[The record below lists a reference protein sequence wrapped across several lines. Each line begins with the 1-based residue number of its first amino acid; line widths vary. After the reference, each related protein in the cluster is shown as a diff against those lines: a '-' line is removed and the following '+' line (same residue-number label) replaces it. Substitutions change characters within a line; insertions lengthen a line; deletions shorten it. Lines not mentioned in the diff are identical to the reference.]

1 MVAAGWAQGPLNP
14 PAPLVAVP
22 PAVSAGTRA
31 VSVAAA
37 QRAHDFGLPLLAADM
52 FRQLRDQPGADRTRL
67 TLALASA
74 LLDGGKPDDAEKVLA
89 EVPEPRGAAWHLRA
103 GLAAVQLRKLDAA
116 RAASAAIVEAQL
128 PATDLPWFWFLQ
140 GELLDLAPVQ
150 DLRGANTFYVRA
162 EESAPTDVA
171 RARFQLAAERV
182 RLLLGSA
189 NLKALRENFEKF
201 QGTPTGYT
209 NVLYYAAALD
219 AAGQK
224 NLAVST
230 LQGVLVG
237 LPRQEREA
245 WDKLRLVLGI
255 IGDKSRSGAGR
266 YALVQLVEGGHD
278 PLRQRQALQML
289 AAESAGEPERR
300 QFRELLKKLAEASP
314 DHPIKESVLFFRAQL
329 ALAERDFGAAEEDAN
344 ALLKQFPLS
353 PLRAHALGVLTQS
366 AWEQRRYRLAADLA
380 QKTRTELQAVTA
392 PPAVPG
398 RPAGPVPRVVAASR
412 ARADLSVLE
421 AEAWYRAGLA
431 AGDRGD
437 FRSAADAYAAVVRER
452 PAELD
457 AGRISALM
465 FQRVM
470 AEIKAGA
477 ANTGQVIDDYGR
489 DPAFDLESRWQAEW
503 SLARALQLQGAAG
516 VKEAA
521 GRIDRLLA
529 ETPANAA
536 ALKPDLR
543 GRMAWLQAQLALE
556 SGDAARTIELVEK
569 LGAAPAAID
578 GALKDEIASRAVL
591 LKARAELLAGRE
603 PAALESMKRLREGFR
618 KSDAA
623 VSSYLIEAEYYADRE
638 KIDEARKKLVELTD
652 NPDYA
657 THPQVPYAL
666 YRLALLAERLGRKES
681 LEEAYRRLE
690 QLVTSPAA
698 AGQADLVFM
707 ARMRQGGL
715 LRQLNDFSGARRTYE
730 ELVNKYPRRQDVV
743 YAQLALAECYN
754 ALSSDDEKDRL
765 HAEAATRLFE
775 QLRDR
780 ESAPR
785 DVRVEAGYNL
795 GLLLVRRG
803 KPEDAARVWWND
815 VVVPFLQDE
824 TKPFESDAK
833 RPSWLARTL
842 LDLGDLQQKLGRWE
856 DAKATYRLLL
866 DQRLPYGEAVA
877 RGRLEQLGVNAPKA
891 TP

>member
-1 MVAAGWAQGPLNP
+1 L
-14 PAPLVAVP
+14 
-22 PAVSAGTRA
+22 
-31 VSVAAA
+31 AAA
-37 QRAHDFGLPLLAADM
+37 QRAHDFGLPLLAADL
-52 FRQLRDQPGADRTRL
+52 FRQLREQPGADRAALGR
-67 TLALASA
+67 ALASA
-74 LLDGGKPDDAEKVLA
+74 LLDGGRPEEAEKVLA
-89 EVPEPRGAAWHLRA
+89 ELPEPRGAAWHLRA
-103 GLAAVQLRKLDAA
+103 ALAAVQLRKLEAA
-116 RAASAAIVEAQL
+116 RAASAAITEGQL
-128 PATDLPWFWFLQ
+128 PAADLPWYWFLQ

-150 DLRGANTFYVRA
+150 DLRGANAFYVRA
-162 EESAPTDVA
+162 EESAATDVA

-189 NLKALRENFEKF
+189 DVKALRTNFEKF

-209 NVLYYAAALD
+209 NALYYAAALD
-219 AAGQK
+219 ASGQK
-224 NLAVST
+224 SLAVAT
-230 LQGVLVG
+230 LQSVLVG

-245 WDKLRLVLGI
+245 WDKVRLVLGI

-266 YALVQLVEGGHD
+266 NALVQLIESGHD
-278 PLRQRQALQML
+278 PLRQRQALQIL
-289 AAESAGEPERR
+289 AAESAVEPERR
-300 QFRELLKKLAEASP
+300 QFRELLKKLAEAKP
-314 DHPIKESVLFFRAQL
+314 DHPIKESALFFRAQL

-344 ALLKQFPLS
+344 ALLKAFPLS

-380 QKTRTELQAVTA
+380 QKTRTELQAVAA
-392 PPAVPG
+392 PPAPG

-421 AEAWYRAGLA
+421 AEAWYRAGQA

-452 PAELD
+452 PAEFD
-457 AGRISALM
+457 AARIATLM

-470 AEIKAGA
+470 AEIQAGA
-477 ANTGQVIDDYGR
+477 ANAGQVIDDYAR
-489 DPAFDLESRWQAEW
+489 DPAFDPETRWQAEW
-503 SLARALQLQGAAG
+503 SLARALQLQGADG
-516 VKEAA
+516 VKEASA
-521 GRIDRLLA
+521 RIDRLIAGAPA
-529 ETPANAA
+529 EAG
-536 ALKPDLR
+536 ALKPGLR
-543 GRMAWLQAQLALE
+543 GRMAWLQAQLTLE
-556 SGDAARTIELVEK
+556 NGDAPRTIELVEK
-569 LGAAPAAID
+569 LEATPPAID

-591 LKARAELLAGRE
+591 LKARAELSLGRE
-603 PAALESMKRLREGFR
+603 PAALETMKRLRENFR

-623 VSSYLIEAEYYADRE
+623 VSSYLIEAEYFSDRE

-681 LEEAYRRLE
+681 LEEGYRRLE

-730 ELVNKYPRRQDVV
+730 ELVNRYPRRPDVV

-754 ALSSDDEKDRL
+754 ALSSDDDKDRL
-765 HAEAATRLFE
+765 HAEAAMRLFE

-815 VVVPFLQDE
+815 VIVPFLQDE
-824 TKPFESDAK
+824 TKAFESDAK

-866 DQRLPYGEAVA
+866 DKRLPYGEAVA
-877 RGRLEQLGVNAPKA
+877 RGRLEQLGAGTPKA

>member
-1 MVAAGWAQGPLNP
+1 MGAAGWAQGPLNP
-14 PAPLVAVP
+14 PAPLVPAP

-31 VSVAAA
+31 VSLAAA

-52 FRQLRDQPGADRTRL
+52 FRQLREQPGADRAKL

-74 LLDGGKPDDAEKVLA
+74 LLDGGKPEDAEKVLA
-89 EVPEPRGAAWHLRA
+89 ELPEPRDAAWHLRA
-103 GLAAVQLRKLDAA
+103 GLAAVQLRRLDAA
-116 RAASAAIVEAQL
+116 RAANAAIAEAQL
-128 PATDLPWFWFLQ
+128 PATDLPWYWFLQ

-150 DLRGANTFYVRA
+150 DLRGANAFYVRA

-201 QGTPTGYT
+201 QGTPAGYT

-224 NLAVST
+224 SLAVTT

-266 YALVQLVEGGHD
+266 NALVQLAESGHD
-278 PLRQRQALQML
+278 PLRQRQALQIL
-289 AAESAGEPERR
+289 AAESEGEPERR
-300 QFRELLKKLAEASP
+300 QFRDLLKKLVEAKP

-329 ALAERDFGAAEEDAN
+329 ALAERDFGSAEEDAN
-344 ALLKQFPLS
+344 GLLKQFPLS

-392 PPAVPG
+392 PPPVPG
-398 RPAGPVPRVVAASR
+398 RPAGPAPRAVAAAR

-421 AEAWYRAGLA
+421 AEAWYRAGQA

-452 PAELD
+452 PAEFD
-457 AGRISALM
+457 AARISALM

-477 ANTGQVIDDYGR
+477 ANAGQVIDDYGR

-516 VKEAA
+516 VREASA
-521 GRIDRLLA
+521 RIDRLIA
-529 ETPANAA
+529 GAPADPA

-556 SGDAARTIELVEK
+556 SGDAARTTELVEK
-569 LGAAPAAID
+569 LEAAPPAID

-591 LKARAELLAGRE
+591 LKARAELMLGRE
-603 PAALESMKRLREGFR
+603 PAALETMKRLRESFR

-623 VSSYLIEAEYYADRE
+623 VSSYLIEAEYFSDRE
-638 KIDEARKKLVELTD
+638 KIDEARKRLVELTD

-657 THPQVPYAL
+657 SHPQVPYAL

-681 LEEAYRRLE
+681 LEEGYRRLE

-730 ELVNKYPRRQDVV
+730 ELVNKYPRRPDVV
-743 YAQLALAECYN
+743 YAQLALAECHN
-754 ALSSDDEKDRL
+754 ALSSDDDKDRL
-765 HAEAATRLFE
+765 HAEAATRWFE

-803 KPEDAARVWWND
+803 KPEEAARVWWND
-815 VVVPFLQDE
+815 VVVPFLQEE

-866 DQRLPYGEAVA
+866 DKRLPYGEAVA